1 MHSLL
6 FWVALFCAAA
16 TPAHAG
22 PVIAAVGAVFSA
34 LGSLGV
40 FGQLVLS
47 VALKVGTSL
56 LSRALGKK
64 NQPEVAGV
72 RGQMQVGGDNP
83 LSFIVGTYATA
94 GQLEYVNTWGQD
106 GKTPNAYLTMVFS
119 LSDLPIA
126 GLSSTVWINGEKCT
140 IDFGAPTVMGHPV
153 LEYRKGVHDLLW
165 IKVYDGTQ
173 TAPDPFLM
181 GRFSGDPSRP
191 WRGDQIGQGVAYV
204 IVTARLNREML
215 NKPPQCR
222 FVVNG
227 SKWYDPRKDSSVGG
241 SGPHRWGDFS
251 TYEWSENPKVVGYN
265 ILRGVY
271 YGSAWLYGGQ
281 NMTAARLPV
290 SSWMAAMN
298 ECDRLVEGRKQFV
311 VGAEISVD
319 VEPLSILEELDK
331 SCNGRTVEIGG
342 YYKTH
347 VGAPPLPVYAFT
359 DEDIVITKGQ
369 SYEPFPGLENT
380 YNGIHA
386 TYPEPEEAW
395 ADKDA
400 PPRYN
405 AEMEASDGNR
415 RLIANA
421 KYPMVPVNVQ
431 VQRLMRSAIEDARRF
446 RRHNFFLP
454 PEAWMLEPVVDSVSW
469 SSARNGYVNKL
480 FVIGSMMDHPNCLQE
495 IALQEVDPADYSWR
509 PSDEL
514 PSSVGPT
521 GPIVPAPQPMVDWFA
536 EAAVLEDSAGKPR
549 RPAIRLY
556 WDGDQDD
563 VKAVEFEVRLAASL
577 ATVHVGR
584 TDQPEVGSIVT
595 SQGLLPVT
603 LYQVR
608 GRYLPFSAR
617 ETTWSS
623 WLPVTTTDTRL
634 GRDDI
639 YDIDLGWLSEEVKRL
654 NRWIGDETRLFR
666 DRVESLATNASDQD
680 LRNYD
685 DKAMLRREVVVVA
698 NNITAAY
705 SEAINVAVGPGS
717 AIASQI
723 ETLTVEIATKASV
736 EALNAVTVKVTEVE
750 GVVTAQ
756 AASIQQLSVKVDGK
770 ASAEA
775 FEALYV
781 EINGDG
787 GLAERVAGVE
797 LSFNDA
803 SAYARVRQSVNY
815 SPPAGWSARIGME
828 VRVDAA
834 GTFRSAG
841 MFLDVTASTARVVFN
856 VDQFIITSA
865 GAMAQPFVFAGGVAY
880 IENARIGTV
889 YFNQLMST
897 NGKLVIRGYGS
908 FADISV
914 FS

>member
-1 MHSLL
+1 MLRLL
-6 FWVALFCAAA
+6 LWLALLCAAT

-22 PVIAAVGAVFSA
+22 PVAAAIGAVFSFV
-34 LGSLGV
+34 GSLGV
-40 FGQLVLS
+40 VGQLVLG

-56 LSRALGKK
+56 IRRAMAKK

-94 GQLEYVNTWGQD
+94 GQLEYVNTWGEVD
-106 GKTPNAYLTMVFS
+106 KTPNAYLTMVIS

-126 GLSSTVWINGEKCT
+126 GLSNTVWINGQSCT
-140 IDFGAPTVMGHPV
+140 INFGATTFLGHPV
-153 LEYRKGVHDLLW
+153 TNYRQNGKDHLW
-165 IKVYDGTQ
+165 VKVYDGTQ
-173 TAPDPFLM
+173 TAPDPFLVNWF
-181 GRFSGDPSRP
+181 GGDPTRP
-191 WRGDQIGQGVAYV
+191 WQGDQIGRGVAYA
-204 IVTARLNREML
+204 IVTARINREL
-215 NKPPQCR
+215 FTAPPQCR

-227 SKWYDPRKDSSVGG
+227 LKLYDPRKDSSVGG
-241 SGPHRWGDFS
+241 NGPHRWGDFS
-251 TYEWSENPKVVGYN
+251 TYEWSENPKVIAYN
-265 ILRGVY
+265 VLRGIY
-271 YGSAWLYGGQ
+271 YETAWVYGGQ

-298 ECDRLVEGRKQFV
+298 ECDRIVEGRKQFV
-311 VGAEISVD
+311 VGAEIAVD
-319 VEPLSILEELDK
+319 VEPLSLLEELDK

-369 SYEPFPGLENT
+369 SFEPFPGLENT

-415 RLIANA
+415 RLIANV

-431 VQRLMRSAIEDARRF
+431 VQRLMRSAIEEARRF

-454 PEAWMLEPVVDSVSW
+454 PEAWLLEPVVDSVSW

-495 IALQEVDPADYSWR
+495 VALQEADPNDYSWR
-509 PSDEL
+509 PEDEL

-521 GPIVPAPQPMVDWFA
+521 GPIIPAPQPIVDWFA
-536 EAAVLEDSAGKPR
+536 EPAALDDGSGKAR
-549 RPAIRLY
+549 RPAIRLS

-563 VKAVEFEVRLAASL
+563 VQAVEFEVRLGASL
-577 ATVHVGR
+577 ATVYVGR
-584 TDQPEVGSIVT
+584 TDQPQAGSILI
-595 SQGLLPVT
+595 SQGLLPMT

-617 ETTWSS
+617 QTVWSG
-623 WLPVTTTDTRL
+623 WLPVTTPDVRL

-639 YDIDLGWLSEEVKRL
+639 YDIDINWLSEEVKRL
-654 NRWIGDETRLFR
+654 TKWIGDDTRILR
-666 DRVESLATNASDQD
+666 DKIEALATNASDQD

-685 DKAMLRREVVVVA
+685 DKASLRREVVVVA
-698 NNITAAY
+698 NKITAGY
-705 SEAINVAVGPGS
+705 TEAINVAVGPGS
-717 AIASQI
+717 AIANQI
-723 ETLTVEIATKASV
+723 ETLTVEIAGKASV
-736 EALNAVTVKVTEVE
+736 EALNAVTVRVDTIDGELSIQ
-750 GVVTAQ
+750 G
-756 AASIQQLSVKVDGK
+756 AAIQQLEAEIEGK
-770 ASAEA
+770 ASAAA
-775 FEALYV
+775 FDALYV
-781 EINGDG
+781 QVNGSG
-787 GLAERVAGVE
+787 GIAERLSGVE
-797 LSFNDA
+797 FAMDGTTAQSRFRM
-803 SAYARVRQSVNY
+803 SAGYA
-815 SPPAGWSARIGME
+815 PGPGWSARIGME
-828 VRVDAA
+828 ARVNSGSTYRAA
-834 GTFRSAG
+834 G
-841 MFLDVTASTARVVFN
+841 MYLDVTATSARVVFD
-856 VDQFIITSA
+856 VSQFIITDGSSNVS
-865 GAMAQPFVFAGGVAY
+865 PFVFSGGVAY
-880 IENARIGTV
+880 MENARIGTV

-897 NGKLVIRGYGS
+897 NGKMVVRGYS
-908 FADISV
+908 NFADWSL